1 MSNIKPKDVA
11 GRTQAPGNTASER
24 LEPAQVAEPISHHSK
39 ALYDQ
44 DEFGWLLEQ
53 AGLLRAEQFD
63 KIDHHTLAEFLTD
76 IALTQRHA
84 FRSAMAVLLQHMLKV
99 LMQPEKLT
107 RRWHST
113 IGVQQDHARV
123 IVRDNP
129 GMRRYLPDIYADA
142 YSAARRFASD
152 DTGIEVTRFPVD
164 NPWTMD
170 EALAFR
176 PPAPP
181 SRGRKVMRKS

>member
-1 MSNIKPKDVA
+1 MASAKSKDMTEW
-11 GRTQAPGNTASER
+11 TQAPGDTAR
-24 LEPAQVAEPISHHSK
+24 AV
-39 ALYDQ
+39 YDQ

-76 IALTQRHA
+76 MALTQRHA

-107 RRWHST
+107 RSWHST
-113 IGVQQDHARV
+113 IGVQQDHAKV
-123 IVRDNP
+123 IIRDNP

-152 DTGIEVTRFPVD
+152 DTGIEISRFPMG

-181 SRGRKVMRKS
+181 PRGRKVTRKG